1 MSHFSPPV
9 NREPGNQVDAE
20 KVLVNRLLADISAQ
34 ISFTDYIVGQG
45 RDKYFSVDNDGLVLR
60 RAAQKAIEI
69 VAEATKKLPETFK
82 EQHTEVPWREIV
94 NMRNRMTHAYNE
106 IDDDL
111 VWQVLVT
118 RLPELG
124 RQLNL
129 DTVNA

>member
-9 NREPGNQVDAE
+9 NREPGSQVDAE

>member
-9 NREPGNQVDAE
+9 NREPGSQVDAE

-69 VAEATKKLPETFK
+69 VAEATKKLPESFK
-82 EQHTEVPWREIV
+82 EQHTEVPWHEIIC
-94 NMRNRMTHAYNE
+94 MRNRMTHAYDE

-111 VWQVLVT
+111 VWQVLVS
-118 RLPELG
+118 RLPELA

-129 DTVNA
+129 SSSQA